1 MFIKTK
7 NFSIEEHVLIDLC
20 ISIDLIISSSSFE
33 VIVFL
38 LGVKLLTF
46 VLYPLLRFEDI
57 VKIGMQ
63 QNHLSVKVLL
73 CDRCQIN

>member
-33 VIVFL
+33 VIVL
-38 LGVKLLTF
+38 L
-46 VLYPLLRFEDI
+46 
-57 VKIGMQ
+57 
-63 QNHLSVKVLL
+63 
-73 CDRCQIN
+73 